1 MNAKLSWIP
10 PMDARW
16 VVRTVFFFLF
26 IAALS
31 VTAYLGRLP
40 AWTQAFPHFDWAA
53 HFLLL
58 GGLGFCFHRLM
69 RDRVV
74 GFYGLT
80 FPLGPMIVSS
90 GSILDESLQVFSPN
104 RSFSFADMAANL
116 IGIWLFYVIY
126 HYGIKR
132 KTMV

>member
-1 MNAKLSWIP
+1 MNGKFLWMPPMNA
-10 PMDARW
+10 RW
-16 VVRTVFFFLF
+16 AIRTAFFFLF

-31 VTAYLGRLP
+31 VAAYLGKLP

-69 RDRVV
+69 RDRAV
-74 GFYGLT
+74 GFLGMT

-90 GSILDESLQVFSPN
+90 WSILDESLQLFSPN
-104 RSFSFADMAANL
+104 RNFSFADMAANL

-126 HYGIKR
+126 HYGTKR
-132 KTMV
+132 KATA

>member
-1 MNAKLSWIP
+1 
-10 PMDARW
+10 
-16 VVRTVFFFLF
+16 
-26 IAALS
+26 
-31 VTAYLGRLP
+31 
-40 AWTQAFPHFDWAA
+40 
-53 HFLLL
+53 
-58 GGLGFCFHRLM
+58 M
-69 RDRVV
+69 RDRAV

-90 GSILDESLQVFSPN
+90 WSILDESLQLFSPN

-132 KTMV
+132 KAMA